1 MNQDQLILAAIVS
14 STDDA
19 IIGKNL
25 HGGITSWNSAAERIF
40 GYTAQEVI
48 GESLRLIVP
57 ADLQHEEDEVLR
69 RIRAGERIEHYET
82 VRRTKSGTVVEVS
95 LTVSPINAPDS
106 TIIGA
111 SEIARDITRT
121 RRLERDAR
129 HFAAIVASSD
139 DAIVGKNLNSI
150 VMSWNAAAERMFGYA
165 LSEMIGH
172 SVRLIIPDDRQHDFS
187 AERA

>member
-25 HGGITSWNSAAERIF
+25 HGGITSWNPAAERIF

-82 VRRTKSGTVVEVS
+82 VRRTKSGTVVEV
-95 LTVSPINAPDS
+95 VIDPPQPVNGRGPRA
-106 TIIGA
+106 G
-111 SEIARDITRT
+111 
-121 RRLERDAR
+121 
-129 HFAAIVASSD
+129 
-139 DAIVGKNLNSI
+139 GK
-150 VMSWNAAAERMFGYA
+150 AAARGAVRVGADQSEPIAGPGA
-165 LSEMIGH
+165 VGTLSDETHDRGR
-172 SVRLIIPDDRQHDFS
+172 SGLGRLWSR
-187 AERA
+187 R